1 MVTTLHRSV
10 KGRTRY
16 KVPGLYRSQKIKALL
31 EKELGQHK
39 AIINASASS
48 LTGNLLVSYNS
59 GNTVETISSLVEAI
73 LKNNGHPVRED
84 ARKSAALTTAK
95 QTVGVEPSPPNNGK
109 GRQAAAK
116 QQTAQPLTSPP
127 APKRPMRTAWHM
139 LDAKDIVELMS
150 SHPKQGLS
158 EMAARKRIRQYG
170 LNRLPQKQP
179 RNQWQIFMEQI
190 NSLPVYLLGAAAG
203 VSVLTGGV
211 FDAVVIMGV
220 VAANAVI
227 GCKTEGEADKTI
239 QSLQDLVHPKACVM
253 RGAKRRVIEVEE
265 VVPGDLLI
273 LKPGTYVAADAR
285 VISAEHLSI
294 DESMLTG
301 ESMPVF
307 KNADPLTKGEIPLA
321 DRQNTV
327 YMGTLVTGG
336 QGLAIVVATAQYTQ
350 IGILKSLLDDTMT
363 PRTPIERQLGTLG
376 DQLVMMCGG
385 ICGVVFGIGFVRG
398 YGFLQMLNMAIS
410 LAASAVPEGLPAAA
424 TVNFALG
431 ITRMQKHHVLIRQLQ
446 AVETIG
452 SVQTICLDKTGTITE
467 NKMTVLKLFA
477 DDQEVDLSSKCF
489 VANEQCIKPLQY
501 ETIRLIVMVSALCNE
516 SKIDGQRPDGSHVI
530 LGSATENAL
539 INMAIEAGVDIQQTR
554 HSHPLL
560 QIQHRSENRQFMGTL
575 HETPDSGRF
584 FALKGS
590 PPDVLAMCRWISING
605 QTIPLTEEKR
615 QLIERENERMAGKA
629 LRVLGFAYALTEKM
643 PAADDQAELIWLG
656 LVGMADPIREGV
668 KELIQAFHRAG
679 IETVMITGD
688 QSNTAYAIGEE
699 LNISGNKPLEI
710 LDSTE
715 LTAVNPETLKA
726 LASKVHVYSR
736 VSPAHKLRI
745 VQALQEAGQTVAMTG
760 DGINDGPA
768 LKAADLG
775 IAMGRSG
782 TDVAREVADIVLE
795 KDNLETLIM
804 AVEDGRSTHGN
815 IRKSV
820 KFFLSTNLSEIMV
833 MFAAMALGIGFPLS
847 VIQLLWI
854 NIISDI
860 FPGLALS
867 MEEPEEDVMMQA
879 PRATD
884 APLFSTQDY
893 KRMAVESAV
902 ISSASL
908 ASYGYGIARYG
919 MGPQATGLA
928 FQSLTISQLLHALSC
943 RSEKHRILSKEA
955 PPPNPY
961 LRAAI
966 GGSLALQLL
975 TMVFP
980 PLRNLLG
987 LAPMGLLDAAVIG
1000 GSSLLTLTLNDATK
1014 KSEGHPHE

>member
-1 MVTTLHRSV
+1 M
-10 KGRTRY
+10 
-16 KVPGLYRSQKIKALL
+16 KALL
-31 EKELGQHK
+31 ERELKQHQ
-39 AIINASASS
+39 AIISASANP

-59 GNTVETISSLVEAI
+59 GNTFETIASLVEDV
-73 LKNNGHPVRED
+73 LKNNGQPPPHED
-84 ARKSAALTTAK
+84 AKAIVVEGLKQPTSA
-95 QTVGVEPSPPNNGK
+95 EPSPETHK
-109 GRQAAAK
+109 KALTQMTRAAAV
-116 QQTAQPLTSPP
+116 QPLNAPP
-127 APKRPMRTAWHM
+127 GFRRPIKTAWHM
-139 LDAKDIVELMS
+139 LDANDIIELMDCQLD
-150 SHPKQGLS
+150 HGLS
-158 EMAARKRIRQYG
+158 EQSASERLLQHG
-170 LNRLPQKQP
+170 PNRLPEKPP
-179 RNQWQIFMEQI
+179 RSQWQIFMEQI

-203 VSVLTGGV
+203 VSVFTGGV

-239 QSLQDLVHPKACVM
+239 QSLQTLVHPKACV
-253 RGAKRRVIEVEE
+253 KRSGKARVIEVEE

-285 VISAEHLSI
+285 VVSAQHLSI

-307 KNADPLTKGEIPLA
+307 KNAEPLAKGHIPLA
-321 DRQNTV
+321 DRQNMV

-336 QGLAIVVATAQYTQ
+336 QGLAVVVATAQDTQ
-350 IGILKSLLDDTMT
+350 IGILKSLLDDTTT
-363 PRTPIERQLGTLG
+363 PKTPIERQLGVLG
-376 DQLVMMCGG
+376 DQLVLMCGG

-398 YGFLQMLNMAIS
+398 YGFLRMLNMAIS

-431 ITRMQKHHVLIRQLQ
+431 ISRMQKHRVLIRQLQ

-467 NKMTVLKLFA
+467 NKMAVMRLFA
-477 DDQEVDLSSKCF
+477 DGQRVDVNPDCF
-489 VANEQCIKPLQY
+489 IVNGQCVTPQQH
-501 ETIRLIVMVSALCNE
+501 ETLRLIVMVSALCNE
-516 SKIDGQRPDGSHVI
+516 SKINGQRPDGSHVI

-539 INMAIEAGVDIQQTR
+539 INMAIQANIDIQKTR
-554 HSHPLL
+554 RSHPLL
-560 QIQHRSENRQFMGTL
+560 QIQHRSENRLFMSTL
-575 HETPDSGRF
+575 HDTSESGRF

-605 QTIPLTEEKR
+605 QTMPLTDEYR
-615 QLIERENERMAGKA
+615 QIIEQENERMAGQA
-629 LRVLGFAYALTEKM
+629 LRVLGFAYALTDEM
-643 PAADDQAELIWLG
+643 PEADTSAELIWLG

-668 KELIQAFHRAG
+668 KDLVKAFHRAG

-688 QSNTAYAIGEE
+688 QSNTAYAIGEQ
-699 LNISGNKPLEI
+699 LNISGTKPLEI

-715 LTAVNPETLKA
+715 LTAVDPDTLKA

-795 KDNLETLIM
+795 IDNLETLIM
-804 AVEDGRSTHGN
+804 AVEDGRSTHRN

-820 KFFLSTNLSEIMV
+820 KFFLSTNLSEILV
-833 MFAAMALGIGFPLS
+833 MFTAMALGLGFPLS

-867 MEEPEEDVMMQA
+867 LEEPEEDVMAQP
-879 PRATD
+879 PRAAN
-884 APLFSTQDY
+884 APLFAADDY
-893 KRMAVESAV
+893 KQMALESAV

-919 MGPQATGLA
+919 MGPQASALA
-928 FQSLTISQLLHALSC
+928 FQSLTIGQLLHAISC
-943 RSEKHRILSKEA
+943 RSEKHHILSKNA

-966 GGSLALQLL
+966 GGSLGLQLL
-975 TMVFP
+975 TMIFP

-987 LAPMGLLDAAVIG
+987 LSPIGLLDAAVIG
-1000 GSSLLTLTLNDATK
+1000 GSSLLTLALNEAHK
-1014 KSEGHPHE
+1014 RSESQSHE